1 MAILDHSLANSAI
14 VLPSSAEGGEVK
26 ILIADDHP
34 LYREAVSLQVRRLYP
49 DAGIDEVASLQEL
62 HALAAGSPA
71 PYQLMLVDFHM
82 PGMSI
87 EALAALIAG
96 FPKVP
101 LAVISGMARAAD
113 IRAAVQV
120 GARAYIPKTST
131 PEHFAQVLQMLLAG
145 GTSIPADVFLEQGG
159 DSGWELSTRE
169 REVLKGVALGQSNK
183 EIGRELGLAE
193 VTIKLHL
200 RNLFRKMG
208 ARSRAEA
215 AVMAVKAGLE

>member
-1 MAILDHSLANSAI
+1 MR
-14 VLPSSAEGGEVK
+14 

-49 DAGIDEVASLQEL
+49 EAGVDQVASLDEARAVL
-62 HALAAGSPA
+62 TGSVDPCR
-71 PYQLMLVDFHM
+71 LMLVDFHM
-82 PGMSI
+82 PGMSL
-87 EALAALIAG
+87 EALALLIAE
-96 FPKVP
+96 FPCVP
-101 LAVISGMARAAD
+101 LAVISGMARPAD
-113 IRAAVQV
+113 IRAAVEA

-131 PEHFAQVLQMLLAG
+131 PDYFAQVLQMLLAG
-145 GTSIPADVFLEQGG
+145 GSSVPADILLEDRAANEGG
-159 DSGWELSTRE
+159 WDLSARE

-183 EIGRELGLAE
+183 EIGRDLGLAE

-208 ARSRAEA
+208 ARSRAEV

>member
-1 MAILDHSLANSAI
+1 
-14 VLPSSAEGGEVK
+14 VK

-34 LYREAVSLQVRRLYP
+34 LYREAVSLQVRRLYQ
-49 DAGIDEVASLQEL
+49 DAQIEQLASLPQL
-62 HALAAGSPA
+62 HAVAAA
-71 PYQLMLVDFHM
+71 PPPPDLMLVDFHM

-87 EALAALIAG
+87 EALAALIAE

-113 IRAAVQV
+113 IRAAVQA

-131 PEHFAQVLQMLLAG
+131 PDYFAQVLQMLLAG
-145 GTSIPADVFLEQGG
+145 GTSIPADILLESTGD

-183 EIGRELGLAE
+183 EIGRDLGLAE

-208 ARSRAEA
+208 ARSRAEV
-215 AVMAVKAGLE
+215 AVMAVRAGLE

>member
-1 MAILDHSLANSAI
+1 
-14 VLPSSAEGGEVK
+14 VPPSPAEGGAVK

-49 DAGIDEVASLQEL
+49 DARIEEVASLQEL
-62 HALAAGSPA
+62 HALAVQSPA
-71 PYQLMLVDFHM
+71 PRLMLVDFHM

-87 EALAALIAG
+87 EALAALIAE

-113 IRAAVQV
+113 IRAAVQA

-131 PEHFAQVLQMLLAG
+131 PDYFAQVLQMLLAG
-145 GTSIPADVFLEQGG
+145 GTSIPADILLDQGG
-159 DSGWELSTRE
+159 GGDTGWEFSTRE

-183 EIGRELGLAE
+183 EIGRDLGLAE

-208 ARSRAEA
+208 ARSRAEV
-215 AVMAVKAGLE
+215 AVMAVRAGLE